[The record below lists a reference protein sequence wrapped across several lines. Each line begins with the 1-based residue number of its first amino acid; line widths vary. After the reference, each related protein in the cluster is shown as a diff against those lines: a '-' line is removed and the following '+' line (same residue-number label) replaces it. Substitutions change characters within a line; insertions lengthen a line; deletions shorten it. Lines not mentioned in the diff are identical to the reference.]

1 MEIRTTARH
10 FELTQE
16 LKDFVNKEIN
26 RLERYYDHIIN
37 SHLILEEE
45 GYRKSAELNLKVYG
59 TILTSQHSSNDFRT
73 SIEATLTKMET
84 QLKKYK
90 SKLKERKF
98 RERKKGNSL
107 VNLPPDEGEEE
118 L

>member
-16 LKDFVNKEIN
+16 LKDFVSKEIN
-26 RLERYYDHIIN
+26 RLERYYDRIIN

-45 GYRKSAELNLKVYG
+45 GYRKRAELNLKVYG

-73 SIEATLTKMET
+73 SIEAALNKMET

-98 RERKKGNSL
+98 RERKRGDDR
-107 VNLPPDEGEEE
+107 VNLAPGEEE
-118 L
+118 GES

>member
-10 FELTQE
+10 FELTPE
-16 LKDFVNKEIN
+16 LKDFVDKEIN

-73 SIEATLTKMET
+73 SIEAALTKMET

-98 RERKKGNSL
+98 RERKKGDVRADL
-107 VNLPPDEGEEE
+107 APGEEE
-118 L
+118 GE

>member
-16 LKDFVNKEIN
+16 LKDFVSKEIN

-73 SIEATLTKMET
+73 SIEGALEKMES

-98 RERKKGNSL
+98 RDRKRGKESTDL
-107 VNLPPDEGEEE
+107 SSATEEDQ

>member
-1 MEIRTTARH
+1 
-10 FELTQE
+10 LTQE
-16 LKDFVNKEIN
+16 LKDFVDKEIN
-26 RLERYYDHIIN
+26 RLERYYNNIIN

-45 GYRKSAELNLKVYG
+45 GYRKRAELNLKVYG
-59 TILTSQHSSNDFRT
+59 TILTSQHSSNNFRT
-73 SIEATLTKMET
+73 SIEGALEKMER

-98 RERKKGNSL
+98 RDRKRGKESKDLSSNTE
-107 VNLPPDEGEEE
+107 EGE

>member
-16 LKDFVNKEIN
+16 LKDFVDKEIN

-45 GYRKSAELNLKVYG
+45 GYRKNAELNLKVYG

-73 SIEATLTKMET
+73 SIEGALEKMES

-98 RERKKGNSL
+98 RERKRGKESTDLSSGT
-107 VNLPPDEGEEE
+107 EEEE

>member
-10 FELTQE
+10 FELSEE
-16 LKDFVNKEIN
+16 LKDFAAKQVN
-26 RLERYYDHIIN
+26 RLERYFDRILN

-59 TILTSQHSSNDFRT
+59 TTLTSRHSSDDFRT
-73 SIEATLTKMET
+73 SIEAAMDKMET

-98 RERKKGNSL
+98 RERKKGEDLANL
-107 VNLPPDEGEEE
+107 VPGEEE
-118 L
+118 AET

>member
-73 SIEATLTKMET
+73 SIEAALTKMET

-98 RERKKGNSL
+98 RERKKGDGL
-107 VNLPPDEGEEE
+107 VNLPPSEEE
-118 L
+118 REL